1 MCRGILGDVA
11 MRRRSVVQ
19 TFIGRLVFPVQ
30 TDEKKIVKPKT
41 FPCFHS
47 YFQCSELAGLTG
59 WKGSFNVDESLG
71 KGVVSFAAVTQ
82 GYKNAT
88 GSLQ

>member
-19 TFIGRLVFPVQ
+19 KFIGRLVFPVQ
-30 TDEKKIVKPKT
+30 TDEKKIVKSKA

-47 YFQCSELAGLTG
+47 YFQCSELAGLSG
-59 WKGSFNVDESLG
+59 WKRSFNVDESLG